1 MSDARLSSPRS
12 LVENLFRQ
20 KWVWSYAGVLIMYIA
35 ISFVSDSPL
44 GTLIASISFAS
55 FFILVGMGQ
64 MLVITTGPGNID
76 LSIPYTIAL
85 AGSAAMKLM
94 NEVNG
99 SIPCGILLGLAI
111 GAAVGAFNYSL
122 IRFILMPPMIATL
135 ASSFIVR
142 TLSIVFFR
150 GLQIKPPMGLERFVH
165 IKIGFFP
172 LLFLLVLVIA
182 GAMHLILTRSSY
194 GRNIHAIGQNIRAAW
209 LSGIA
214 VNRHKFVTYMLS
226 GSFAALTGIFLAA
239 FSGGATLDMGDEY
252 MLNSIAV
259 VVLGGSN
266 IAGGNSNIPGIIGA
280 SVLLYQIVNLLN
292 ILGLGAG
299 LRFIFTGLVIVG
311 IIFAGGERMRK
322 T

>member
-1 MSDARLSSPRS
+1 MSDAKLLSAASPLIDRL
-12 LVENLFRQ
+12 RQ
-20 KWVWSYAGVLIMYIA
+20 KWVWSYAGVLILYIV
-35 ISFVSDSPL
+35 ISFVSDNAL
-44 GTLIASISFAS
+44 GTLVASISFAS
-55 FFILVGMGQ
+55 FFILVGIGQ

-94 NEVNG
+94 NEANG
-99 SIPCGILLGLAI
+99 NIPFGIVLGLVI
-111 GAAVGAFNYSL
+111 GALVGAFNFSL

-150 GLQIKPPMGLERFVH
+150 GLQIKPPGGLEKFVN
-165 IKIGFFP
+165 IKIGFIP
-172 LLFLLVLVIA
+172 VMFLLVLAVA
-182 GAMHLILTRSSY
+182 FVMHFILSRSSY

-209 LSGIA
+209 LSGIG
-214 VNRHKFVTYMLS
+214 VTRHKFVTYMLS

-266 IAGGNSNIPGIIGA
+266 IAGGDSNIPGIVGA
-280 SVLLYQIVNLLN
+280 SVLLYLIVNLLN

-311 IIFAGGERMRK
+311 IIFASGERMRK
-322 T
+322 N

>member
-1 MSDARLSSPRS
+1 MSDAKLLSAASPLMDRL
-12 LVENLFRQ
+12 RQ
-20 KWVWSYAGVLIMYIA
+20 KWVWSYAGVLILYIV
-35 ISFVSDSPL
+35 ISFVSDNAL
-44 GTLIASISFAS
+44 GTLVASISFAS

-94 NEVNG
+94 NEANG
-99 SIPCGILLGLAI
+99 NIPFGIVLGLVI
-111 GAAVGAFNYSL
+111 GALVGAFNFSL

-150 GLQIKPPMGLERFVH
+150 GLQIKPPAGLEKFVN
-165 IKIGFFP
+165 IKIGFIP
-172 LLFLLVLVIA
+172 VMFLLVLAVA
-182 GAMHLILTRSSY
+182 FVMHFILSRSSY

-209 LSGIA
+209 LSGIG
-214 VNRHKFVTYMLS
+214 VTRHKFVTYMLS

-266 IAGGNSNIPGIIGA
+266 IAGGDSNIPGIVGA
-280 SVLLYQIVNLLN
+280 SVLLYLIVNLLN

-311 IIFAGGERMRK
+311 IIFASGERMRK
-322 T
+322 N